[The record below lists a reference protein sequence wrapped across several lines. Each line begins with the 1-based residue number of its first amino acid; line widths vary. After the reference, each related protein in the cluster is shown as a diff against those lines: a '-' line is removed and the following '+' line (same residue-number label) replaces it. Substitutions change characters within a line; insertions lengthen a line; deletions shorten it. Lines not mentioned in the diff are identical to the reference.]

1 MSNGWLRIDKNAPE
15 GPTVYRK
22 VSIVYVHAVYVH
34 VCMFVCNSCHLV
46 YKEVWSLSALSVV

>member
-1 MSNGWLRIDKNAPE
+1 MSNGWLRIDKSAPE

-34 VCMFVCNSCHLV
+34 VCMFICNSCIRKYGHCQP
-46 YKEVWSLSALSVV
+46 